1 MLAANIGQ
9 SDERIM
15 VEKGLAADIG
25 QAAAVAGGA
34 AADVQDLSA
43 EGRIRDYNGVIEMI
57 KDGEDL
63 LEQADEMEATIARL
77 RAKGGAKVAKGKKE
91 LRRTTY
97 NNIETILA
105 KYNKE
110 QIAVGKSP
118 LKLNVHKV
126 RRWAVGLFGR
136 WAVGP
141 FGHWAVGPLGRWIR
155 VPAWYRP

>member
-1 MLAANIGQ
+1 M
-9 SDERIM
+9 
-15 VEKGLAADIG
+15 
-25 QAAAVAGGA
+25 
-34 AADVQDLSA
+34 QDLGA
-43 EGRIRDYNGVIEMI
+43 EVRIRDYNGVVEMI

-63 LEQADEMEATIARL
+63 LEQANEMEATSARRVAAL

-118 LKLNVHKV
+118 LKLNVRKV
-126 RRWAVGLFGR
+126 RR
-136 WAVGP
+136 
-141 FGHWAVGPLGRWIR
+141 WAVGPLGRWAVGPLGRWRR

>member
-1 MLAANIGQ
+1 MLAASIGQ
-9 SDERIM
+9 LKDERIM
-15 VEKGLAADIG
+15 VEKGLAADIDQAAAIAG

-34 AADVQDLSA
+34 AADVQDLSVVV
-43 EGRIRDYNGVIEMI
+43 RIGDYNGSVEMI

-118 LKLNVHKV
+118 LKLNVRKV
-126 RRWAVGLFGR
+126 RRWV
-136 WAVGP
+136 
-141 FGHWAVGPLGRWIR
+141 VGPLGRWIR